1 LRRKKSRHF
10 WPQGADTT
18 GMDQGGEMTKISVVF
33 VGDGKQTQHLDQSI
47 PVRAPLDRELK
58 PHSTLASC

>member
-1 LRRKKSRHF
+1 
-10 WPQGADTT
+10 
-18 GMDQGGEMTKISVVF
+18 MDQGGEMTKISVVF